1 MNLSTRK
8 ALESCL
14 IYIGKGRE
22 LWGKELKLTG
32 NVKEE
37 VRKSNWRSAL
47 IVFGKSL
54 RESGE
59 VVS

>member
-1 MNLSTRK
+1 M
-8 ALESCL
+8 
-14 IYIGKGRE
+14 
-22 LWGKELKLTG
+22 GKELKLTG

-37 VRKSNWRSAL
+37 VRKSNWSSAL